1 MCLPNRWGGEGEGGK
16 CERTR
21 EWSVCV
27 CVDSFLKQEGI
38 IRDIVGELDV
48 TCFQT
53 SIWDETLYRAWSQ
66 VYLCGWGRVRGVLCR
81 QFRA

>member
-1 MCLPNRWGGEGEGGK
+1 MCALIY
-16 CERTR
+16 
-21 EWSVCV
+21 
-27 CVDSFLKQEGI
+27 FLKQEGI

-66 VYLCGWGRVRGVLCR
+66 VYLCVWGGGFCAGSLGFRVELI
-81 QFRA
+81 